1 QHDAEPVGGF
11 RPTDSWAPG
20 EVVVDRSGVALP
32 AELPSGEYRLIVGVY
47 NAYSGERL
55 LVLDGG
61 DRVELERVR
70 VEISGE

>member
-1 QHDAEPVGGF
+1 MTGRG
-11 RPTDSWAPG
+11 WAPG

-32 AELPSGEYRLIVGVY
+32 ADLASGVYRLIVGVY
-47 NAYSGERL
+47 HAYSGAQL

-70 VEISGE
+70 VEITAE

>member
-1 QHDAEPVGGF
+1 MTGRA
-11 RPTDSWAPG
+11 WAPG

-32 AELPSGEYRLIVGVY
+32 ADLASGEYRLIIGVY